1 MTHPRIA
8 VVGSGIAGI
17 QAAHLLQAR
26 AEVTLLEQD
35 NYVGGHTNTE
45 YIERHGK
52 VWPVNT
58 GFIVYND
65 WTYPNFI
72 AFMNE
77 LGVESEA
84 SSMSFSVKCD
94 TTGVEYN
101 GTSLDTLFAQ
111 RRNLLSPG
119 FLRMIAD
126 ILRFNRELTAASRS
140 GALTA
145 DMTLGDYLRKGHY
158 SRRFRN
164 HYIIP
169 MGAAIWSCGEAQ
181 MDTFPLAFFARFFD
195 NHGMLSVDERPQ
207 WRVVKGGSQSYVQ
220 AFLAR
225 FKGNVRLQSRV
236 DRIERDNEGVTL
248 FVNGHPERFDHV
260 VIASHSDQALAML
273 AAPSQAEREVLGAIG
288 YLENDVVL
296 HTDTRVLP
304 RTPKA
309 WAAWNYRLNGRV
321 NERPS
326 VTYNMNILQNFDC
339 RETFCVT
346 LNDADS
352 IDPARVIKRFRYSH
366 PVYTR
371 GAMEAQQRHTDI
383 SGMHRTWYCGAY
395 WFNGFHEDGV
405 LSGKR
410 AAEQL
415 LHHLSPGATHG

>member
-1 MTHPRIA
+1 MSRPSIA
-8 VVGSGIAGI
+8 VVGSGVSGI
-17 QAAHLLQAR
+17 KAAHMLQQR
-26 AEVTLLEQD
+26 ADVTLFEQD
-35 NYVGGHTNTE
+35 TYVGGHTNTE
-45 YIERHGK
+45 YIERGGQ

-77 LGVESEA
+77 LGVENEA
-84 SSMSFSVKCD
+84 SSMSFSVRCD

-111 RRNLLSPG
+111 RRNIVSPG
-119 FLRMIAD
+119 FLRMIVD
-126 ILRFNRELTAASRS
+126 ILRFNKELTRASRN
-140 GALTA
+140 GELDAG
-145 DMTLGDYLRKGHY
+145 MTLGEYLRKGAY
-158 SRRFRN
+158 SRRFRE

-169 MGAAIWSCGEAQ
+169 MGAAIWSCGEEQ
-181 MDTFPLAFFARFFD
+181 METFPLAFFARFFD

-207 WRVVKGGSQSYVQ
+207 WRVIKGGSQTYVK
-220 AFLAR
+220 AFLKV
-225 FKGNVRLQSRV
+225 FTGKVRLQSRV
-236 DRIERDNEGVTL
+236 DRIERDADGVTL
-248 FVNGHPERFDHV
+248 HINGSSERFDHV
-260 VIASHSDQALAML
+260 VMACHSDQSLALL
-273 AAPSQAEREVLGAIG
+273 AEPTQAEQEVLGAID

-304 RTPKA
+304 RTHKA
-309 WAAWNYRLNGRV
+309 WAAWNYRVNGKV
-321 NERPS
+321 NQRPS

-346 LNDADS
+346 LNDTSS
-352 IDPARVIKRFRYSH
+352 IDPARIIKSFRYSH

-371 GAMEAQQRHTDI
+371 DAMVAQQRHGDI
-383 SGMHRTWYCGAY
+383 SGHQRTWYCGAY

-410 AAEQL
+410 AAESL
-415 LHHLSPGATHG
+415 LHHLETERAHG